1 MKEKAKALFQTIGEC
16 LGPNLRGRITY
27 TSNFFQLGG
36 NSLNSVYT
44 VAKLCDMGYF
54 IGLQDFVSAK
64 NLLEVANKMEKES
77 GEQNIKNFT
86 QIPDGKFYVEMLADK
101 HKEACFE

>member
-1 MKEKAKALFQTIGEC
+1 MFQTIGEC
-16 LGPNLRGRITY
+16 LGANLRGRITY

-44 VAKLCDMGYF
+44 VAKLCDMGF
-54 IGLQDFVSAK
+54 TIGLNDFVSAK
-64 NLLEVANKMEKES
+64 NLLEIATKMEKEV
-77 GEQNIKNFT
+77 GEQNIKSFT
-86 QIPDGKFYVEMLADK
+86 QIPEGKFHVEMLNEK